1 MMVNINDLSIEEKI
15 GQMIIVGIDSTYIT
29 ERTKKLI
36 LDYKIGGVILYRKN
50 FKTYEDLLNLVREL
64 KRLNS
69 INKVPLFISI
79 DQEGGRVNRMPK
91 EILNLPAAGKI
102 ARKENLEIIRKSARI
117 TGKILKKSGFSMNFS
132 PVLDIKRFEDD
143 HAIGD
148 RCYGDNKEDV
158 IKYGI
163 PVMEELQKSGII
175 SVIKH
180 FPGHGA
186 TKKDS
191 HFMLPTVEIPYNKLV
206 QEDMTVFKKA
216 IEKGADAILVGH
228 LRIKRKTGIYPASL
242 SRKFI
247 IKTLRGK
254 YRFKGLIISDDLKM
268 RAIRFIYGPS
278 LAIRKAFEA
287 GNDII
292 IFRFDKKQEEIA
304 INEIINLTKK
314 NKIKEFRINRSVNR
328 ILSLKEKYN
337 ISDLENVEGIDVEKI
352 NKEIEKIRNLLT
364 KKE

>member
-1 MMVNINDLSIEEKI
+1 MVDLEDLTIEEKI

-36 LDYKIGGVILYRKN
+36 SHYKIGGVILYRKN
-50 FKTYEDLLNLVREL
+50 FKTYQDLLILVKEL
-64 KRLNS
+64 KKLNS
-69 INKVPLFISI
+69 KNKVPLFISI

-91 EILNLPAAGKI
+91 EILNLPAANKLAKTEDI
-102 ARKENLEIIRKSARI
+102 ELVKKSARI
-117 TGKILKKSGFSMNFS
+117 TGELLKKSGFSMDFS
-132 PVLDIKRFEDD
+132 PVLDIKRFNDD

-163 PVMEELQKSGII
+163 PIMKELKNSGII

-191 HFMLPTVEIPYNKLV
+191 HFMLPTVEIPYKKLEI
-206 QEDMTVFKKA
+206 EDMAVFENA
-216 IEKGADAILVGH
+216 IKNGADAILVGH
-228 LRIKRKTGIYPASL
+228 LRVKNKTGIYPASL
-242 SRKFI
+242 SRRFI
-247 IKTLRGK
+247 IRSLRGK
-254 YRFKGLIISDDLKM
+254 YKFRGLIISDDLKM
-268 RAIRFIYGPS
+268 RAIRFIFGAN

-292 IFRFDKKQEEIA
+292 IFRFNKKQEEAA
-304 INEIINLTKK
+304 ITDIIDLVKK
-314 NKIKEFRINRSVNR
+314 GKLKEFRINRAVKR
-328 ILSLKEKYN
+328 ILKAKQKYN
-337 ISDLENVEGIDVEKI
+337 VSDNQEIEGIDVEYI
-352 NKEIEKIRNLLT
+352 NKEIDFIRNST
-364 KKE
+364 FQ